1 MQIYTDLSEALIQ
14 PNQVQFLDLSDQN
27 LIKIPDDIF
36 QLTNLTKLYLSN
48 NQISVIPDD
57 IAQLVSLEVLNLE
70 KNEISVIPEIV
81 FQLTNLKTINLGR
94 NKIKVISPDIAQLIN
109 LKSFGC
115 AHNQIKAIPIE
126 IGQLTE
132 LRILSL
138 SYNQIEEISDQFKQ
152 LIHLKELH
160 LGNNQ
165 IEEIPRSIGR
175 LSNLWSLILE
185 FNLISSLPAEIADLT
200 NLTSLNLK
208 NNNLTSLPNQM
219 NQLSRL
225 TSLNLHDNRF
235 LKFPKIITQLSNL
248 QELHLDDNNLRS
260 LPSSIKNLNKLEQLW
275 LGGNSIKE
283 LPVGLG
289 QLKSLTQLHLGRNR
303 LHQIP
308 SELGNLENLVS
319 LNLSDNH
326 LTNIPSKILELKR
339 LKTLNLKG
347 NSRRGTVTDFSRKL
361 TFRQQIEKK
370 LEFEQ
375 REREL
380 AEKENQVKS
389 QFLSQMSHEIRTPI
403 NGVIG
408 SLNLIDQKKLDVE
421 DWEHLQRA
429 KSSGQHLLTV
439 INEILQFSALDQGQ
453 VSYQQQP
460 FDLINT
466 CQQVLQIVQPLSLQK
481 NLDLNLDYPFAISS
495 DWVGDQQKIKQ
506 VLVNL
511 LGNAIKFTTEGEIN
525 LKLRPISTGIR
536 IEVTDTGIGI
546 SEEQKETIFESFTQ
560 VSQGTNRR
568 FSGTGLGLTISQ
580 QFVQRMG
587 GRIGVESQLG
597 QGSIFWLE
605 LPWKRAELEE
615 PKVRETTGKIVAS
628 TDYTGRRVMVVDD
641 ELVNR
646 EIVGAYLKKWGF
658 EVDQAVDGRDCLRQF
673 EAGKYDLIV
682 MDLQMPELDGFEA
695 SQEVRKLEQ
704 EVNHARV
711 SILALSASVMGEVW
725 KKCESAGMN
734 GYLSKPFETE
744 ELQQKV
750 KQILTEL
757 DTDID
762 QIKSGKVEGNN

>member
-36 QLTNLTKLYLSN
+36 QLTNLTQLGLGNNQISEIPPKLCQLN
-48 NQISVIPDD
+48 NLTQLDLWGNQISVIPPE
-57 IAQLVSLEVLNLE
+57 IGQMTNLTTLGLAS
-70 KNEISVIPEIV
+70 NQISVIP
-81 FQLTNLKTINLGR
+81 
-94 NKIKVISPDIAQLIN
+94 P
-109 LKSFGC
+109 
-115 AHNQIKAIPIE
+115 E
-126 IGQLTE
+126 IGQMTNLTT
-132 LRILSL
+132 LG
-138 SYNQIEEISDQFKQ
+138 
-152 LIHLKELH
+152 

-165 IEEIPRSIGR
+165 LSEIPPEIG
-175 LSNLWSLILE
+175 
-185 FNLISSLPAEIADLT
+185 NLINLT
-200 NLTSLNLK
+200 NLNLSQNKLINLSSEINQLSKLQSLNLYQNRFQKFPQIVTQLPNLQQLHLDNNQIRSLPITIK
-208 NNNLTSLPNQM
+208 NLIKLEHLWLSGNFIRQLPIELGQLTSL
-219 NQLSRL
+219 
-225 TSLNLHDNRF
+225 T
-235 LKFPKIITQLSNL
+235 
-248 QELHLDDNNLRS
+248 E
-260 LPSSIKNLNKLEQLW
+260 
-275 LGGNSIKE
+275 
-283 LPVGLG
+283 
-289 QLKSLTQLHLGRNR
+289 LHLGRNR
-303 LHQIP
+303 IYQVP
-308 SELGNLENLVS
+308 SELGNLKNLVT
-319 LNLSDNH
+319 LNLSQNH
-326 LTNIPSKILELKR
+326 LTEIPSQILDLRQLE
-339 LKTLNLKG
+339 TLGLEG
-347 NSRRGTVTDFSRKL
+347 NVRSQIVTDFGKSL
-361 TFRQQIEKK
+361 TYRQQMEVALKQA
-370 LEFEQ
+370 ENEQ
-375 REREL
+375 EV
-380 AEKENQVKS
+380 AENANRVKG
-389 QFLSQMSHEIRTPI
+389 QFLSQMSHELKTPM

-408 SLNLIDQKKLDVE
+408 SLNLISEDKLDTE
-421 DWEHLQRA
+421 ERKHLQRA
-429 KSSGQHLLTV
+429 RSSGQYLLTV
-439 INEILQFSALDQGQ
+439 IDEILQFSELEQGEIT
-453 VSYQQQP
+453 YQQQP

-466 CQQVLQIVQPLSLQK
+466 CQQVLQMILPLSQQK
-481 NLDLNLDYPFAISS
+481 NLDLNLDYPFAISA

-560 VSQGTNRR
+560 ASQGTNRR

-615 PKVRETTGKIVAS
+615 PKVREATGKIVAS
-628 TDYTGRRVMVVDD
+628 TDYTGRRVLVVDD

-673 EAGKYDLIV
+673 EPDKYDLIV

-695 SQEVRKLEQ
+695 SKEIRKLEQ
-704 EVNHARV
+704 EVNQGRV

-757 DTDID
+757 DADID